1 MIRCGWQVFADGFLD
16 FRIFQL
22 KSSLFG
28 KKSSFSYLFAVL
40 EMGLSRAQKFS
51 PFEQRLS
58 KVKQSCRFDRGS
70 MVEIVIRDSIF
81 HQH

>member
-40 EMGLSRAQKFS
+40 EMGLSRVFVIDWKILATES
-51 PFEQRLS
+51 LS
-58 KVKQSCRFDRGS
+58 VRKTAFKGKAKLSV
-70 MVEIVIRDSIF
+70 
-81 HQH
+81 